1 MIRYDAQ
8 YRVNGVRF
16 ELQTNVG
23 IRGPQGAAGADG
35 RSLEFLWSG
44 TRLGVRVQGESTY
57 QYTELK
63 GADGAP
69 GAAGAPG
76 YTPQRGTD
84 YWTAADQNA
93 IVSQAVTQIQP
104 DISGLKSDLSDLAPA
119 GAAVGQLFRVA
130 AISEDGKYTMEP
142 VDMLDVRVNG
152 ESIVQDGVANIPT
165 ADVDLYGVLKIG
177 NANQSGLSIYNN
189 RLVVESCAT
198 SQITNR
204 STSVRPIVPNNLDIA
219 VKAAMCD
226 GKGAAWTADEQAAAR
241 KRMGIHGQPGADGRS
256 LEFVWD
262 GTRLGVR
269 VQGESTYQYAELK
282 GADGAQGADGADGAD
297 GKSLEFNWS
306 GTQLG
311 VRVAGTSNYTYVDL
325 KGATGEPGADGYT
338 PVRGT
343 DYWTA
348 ADQAQIVQD
357 VLAALPN
364 ASGVSF

>member
-1 MIRYDAQ
+1 MIRFKILDSTVHM
-8 YRVNGVRF
+8 RVSGASTSSGKDGGTPHIGDNGNWYLGDVD
-16 ELQTNVG
+16 TGNPS
-23 IRGPQGAAGADG
+23 RGETGPA
-35 RSLEFLWSG
+35 
-44 TRLGVRVQGESTY
+44 
-57 QYTELK
+57 
-63 GADGAP
+63 
-69 GAAGAPG
+69 G
-76 YTPQRGTD
+76 YTPVRGTD
-84 YWTAADQNA
+84 YWTEADQNA

-104 DISGLKSDLSDLAPA
+104 DISELKSDLSDLAPA

-241 KRMGIHGQPGADGRS
+241 ERMGIHGQPGADGRS

-282 GADGAQGADGADGAD
+282 GADGAPGADGADGAD

-325 KGATGEPGADGYT
+325 KGATGEPGADGAPGAPGADGYT
-338 PVRGT
+338 PQRGV